1 MSNHEGAE
9 LMDTMHT
16 PKERADLIRAGA
28 EQVRKGWT
36 RHKLITRHG
45 ESHPPRV
52 CMIGSLFQ
60 AQAIAAGETVM
71 ATTPKP
77 NALASEA
84 SVDIQKALHMN
95 PANWNDSIA
104 KNGEQVAEKM
114 EKIANSLDPKETK
127 AMDIGKEIRVIDV
140 PDPMEVPDVKPVR
153 APAKPAERPA
163 RKPVPAPAP
172 VEPDKV
178 PEKVPSR

>member
-1 MSNHEGAE
+1 MFTERQ
-9 LMDTMHT
+9 
-16 PKERADLIRAGA
+16 RADLIRAGA
-28 EQVRKGWT
+28 EQVRHGWT
-36 RHKLITRHG
+36 RHKLFSHHG
-45 ESHPPRV
+45 NRV
-52 CMIGSLFQ
+52 CMIGSLFKARALEAGVEFSGAADTPTSPIIVQTMLDLARGLGQ
-60 AQAIAAGETVM
+60 A
-71 ATTPKP
+71 
-77 NALASEA
+77 
-84 SVDIQKALHMN
+84 
-95 PANWNDSIA
+95 PANWNDYTA
-104 KNGEQVAEKM
+104 KNGKQVAEMM